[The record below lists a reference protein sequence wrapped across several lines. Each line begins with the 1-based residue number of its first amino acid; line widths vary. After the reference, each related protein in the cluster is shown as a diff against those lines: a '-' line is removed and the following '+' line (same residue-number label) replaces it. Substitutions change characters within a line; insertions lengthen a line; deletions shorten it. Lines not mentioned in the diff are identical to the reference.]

1 MVYLDSRNLVSHH
14 KISSALNGYLSR
26 TPATPQLALS
36 ADLCSTCFSSPLY
49 ACHFLSTRWPLPKE
63 ARIYIQ

>member
-36 ADLCSTCFSSPLY
+36 ADLLLNLF
-49 ACHFLSTRWPLPKE
+49 
-63 ARIYIQ
+63 